1 MIPDI
6 TASDVSWFHYLV
18 IPPILFMLL
27 AAVNTLAGTDQ
38 QAELFRA
45 VMSGNIEAIRT
56 ALDNGAEVNA
66 VNADDTTVLM
76 LAAVQAEEMLARLL
90 LDHKAKVNLRNS
102 NGMTAWIM
110 SAHYLDLAT

>member
-1 MIPDI
+1 
-6 TASDVSWFHYLV
+6 
-18 IPPILFMLL
+18 
-27 AAVNTLAGTDQ
+27 
-38 QAELFRA
+38 
-45 VMSGNIEAIRT
+45 
-56 ALDNGAEVNA
+56 
-66 VNADDTTVLM
+66 M

>member
-1 MIPDI
+1 M
-6 TASDVSWFHYLV
+6 TALHW
-18 IPPILFMLL
+18 
-27 AAVNTLAGTDQ
+27 AAVSGRPDMA
-38 QAELFRA
+38 AELLEQDATVDARDA
-45 VMSGNIEAIRT
+45 A
-56 ALDNGAEVNA
+56 NA
-66 VNADDTTVLM
+66 TPLM

>member
-56 ALDNGAEVNA
+56 ALDNGADINTRKAGGGRCASGRNA
-66 VNADDTTVLM
+66 GSVCC
-76 LAAVQAEEMLARLL
+76 
-90 LDHKAKVNLRNS
+90 
-102 NGMTAWIM
+102 WI
-110 SAHYLDLAT
+110 TRQR